1 MLQADA
7 RIERPTR
14 NRHEWELH
22 AHIATSFLI
31 GWGGIPWE
39 FLLGESLQVAENGRF
54 RSPNTFAVLVCRSY
68 WMDFNKTHRG
78 HSWGPCPEPQVFSS
92 RLIK

>member
-39 FLLGESLQVAENGRF
+39 FLLGKSLQVAD
-54 RSPNTFAVLVCRSY
+54 FAVLTPLQCSFAAPTG
-68 WMDFNKTHRG
+68 WI
-78 HSWGPCPEPQVFSS
+78 
-92 RLIK
+92 LIKLTGDIVGDLVPNPRYFHHD